1 MNMKHNITETLLKS
15 AERRYPRKLSV
26 GQSDFL
32 RDYYHRLP
40 GDDYRPEAT
49 AELIKVALQHEQ
61 FGRVRKPAE
70 MLVEVYNLEPVDS
83 ALEPRTVINIV
94 TEDRPFL
101 VDTLMMLLSNRNLV
115 IHRTIHPVFQVKRTR
130 NGRATSISR
139 FQPEQD
145 DAACVVESYIQF
157 HIDYVSSSSHD
168 ALDAAIRSTI
178 DDVKTVVAD
187 WAPIREQV
195 LSLAVELE
203 NNRSVDAEYS
213 KLLRWLENHH
223 FAMLGYC
230 ELTISGGLKKPVL
243 RVDKPSALGFLRVL
257 GQKGSQ
263 QIRDFLPPLNYCRDI
278 PITITKT
285 RQRSTIHR
293 AAFIDCI
300 IVSQPSNRGKSRRVS
315 CVLGLFSAAAFIRP
329 TPEIPLLRDKSAWVL
344 QQSTLRK
351 GSYAYKAL
359 QVIMENLPRESLF
372 QMDRESL
379 FQTSMEILNHQ
390 ERRKTSVYIHQDQCG
405 HFYSCMVYVPRDLF
419 HSDLRIK
426 IQQYLS
432 EALAGGELLFNVYFS
447 ESILTRMH
455 FVVHT
460 KSGKPVE
467 FDSALIE
474 TSIQEIARDW
484 NESLRLKL
492 AEQHDVKHARRL
504 MKTYQGAFSGG
515 YQEIFQTIDAV
526 QDIGIIERLSVGGI
540 DSMLYHGEWDGAVST
555 RLKIYSS
562 KNQVPLSDVLPIM
575 ENLGLRVVGE
585 RPFRV
590 RRQNADRVWIHD
602 FEIVR
607 EDGLVLK
614 IHKDG
619 EALRNALYRV
629 WRGEAENDRFNQL
642 VLDTGLSWRQ
652 IMVLRACFRYLRQI
666 RLRYSQE
673 YVVDAL
679 INNRPIVIE
688 LIHLFEIRFEAQS
701 GSSKVQACEQEIS
714 LLLEQVESLDEDRI
728 ICAMRDVIMAMLRT
742 NYYQKNSSGEY
753 KPYLSFKID
762 SQSVPRLPEPK
773 PKYEIYV
780 YSPRVEGIHLRGG
793 KVARGGLRWSDRLE
807 DYRTEV
813 LGLVKA
819 QMVKNAVIVPVG
831 SKGGFVPR
839 QLPVSDRDAVQQ
851 EVIACYRMFI
861 KGLLDLTDNLS
872 AGKVLHPENV
882 VRYDEDDPYL
892 VVAADKGTATFSDIA
907 NEISVS
913 RQFWLGD
920 AFASGGSM
928 GYDHKKMGITAR
940 GAWES
945 VKRHFREMGKDIQT
959 TNFTVA
965 GIGDMS
971 GDVFGNGMLLSE
983 HICLIAAFNHMHIF
997 IDPQPDVE
1005 TSFAERK
1012 RLFGMA
1018 RSSWADYEQKLI
1030 SKGGGIFER
1039 RAKSITL
1046 TPQMKT
1052 MLDTGC
1058 AKCSP
1063 AELINLILKMPVE
1076 LLWNGG
1082 IGTYVKASDESHED
1096 AQDKINDVLRVD
1108 ATELRCKVLGE
1119 GGNLGVTQRA
1129 RIEFSLAGG
1138 ACNSDAIDNSA
1149 GVDTSDHE
1157 VNIKILFNQAIE
1169 TGASTLSKRNKLL
1182 TQMETDIAE
1191 LVLKN
1196 NYTQTQT
1203 ISIAERNGEALMSQH
1218 INTIRALEKGGMNRE
1233 IEFLPGDT
1241 QLAERQENKQP
1252 LTRPELS
1259 VLLSYSKM
1267 DFYEALLASDVPDDD
1282 ALTGE
1287 IEAYFPVLLGSRF
1300 KKIIRNHRLKREI
1313 IATQLSNR
1321 LIGQMGL
1328 SFHPELFLLMGAT
1341 VPAVARAWVVA
1352 SVLMNSDQLLLEIE
1366 SLDNQ
1371 IDAGVQLDSLYELAI
1386 MMEKSIVW
1394 LLKQHRS
1401 TIDISKTI
1409 DQYQTKLNQLND
1421 LLLHCIHARELE
1433 VIKAREQ
1440 ALAKSGMSE
1449 QLASEMARLDYRA
1462 AMLEIAGIS
1471 IKRKS
1476 EIEIT
1481 AKIYFQLAEILGL
1494 NWIAESI
1501 ERLPVD
1507 NQWHERARFALMA
1520 DLTTNHAAITHRVL
1534 GAHRGKDAAEQV
1546 SHWIETH
1553 QQEIDNIQRTAD
1565 QLRAQDH
1572 PDFAMISVLMSGL
1585 SHLA

>member
-1 MNMKHNITETLLKS
+1 MKHNITETLLKS
-15 AERRYPRKLSV
+15 AQIRYPRKLSL
-26 GQSDFL
+26 GQSEFL
-32 RDYYHRLP
+32 HDYYHRLP
-40 GDDYRPEAT
+40 TEDYRPEAT
-49 AELIKVALQHEQ
+49 EELIEVALRHQQ

-70 MLVEVYNLEPVDS
+70 MLVEIYNLDPIES

-130 NGRATSISR
+130 SGRTTSIAR
-139 FQPEQD
+139 FRPEQD
-145 DAACVVESYIQF
+145 DTACVVESYLQF
-157 HIDYVSSSSHD
+157 HIDYVSSGGHTE
-168 ALDAAIRSTI
+168 LDAAIRSTI

-195 LSLAVELE
+195 LTLAVELE

-263 QIRDFLPPLNYCRDI
+263 QIREFLPPLNYCRDN

-300 IVSQPSNRGKSRRVS
+300 VISQPGGRGKSRRVS

-351 GSYAYKAL
+351 GSYAYKSL
-359 QVIMENLPRESLF
+359 QVILETLPRESLF

-405 HFYSCMVYVPRDLF
+405 HFYSCLVYVPRDLY

-426 IQQYLS
+426 IQRYLS
-432 EALAGGELLFNVYFS
+432 ESLEGGQLLFNVYFS

-460 KSGKPVE
+460 KSAKPVE
-467 FDSALIE
+467 FDSVLIGAA
-474 TSIQEIARDW
+474 IQEIARDW

-492 AEQHDVKHARRL
+492 AEQHDVKHARQL
-504 MKTYQGAFSGG
+504 MKTYQGAFSGS

-526 QDIGIIERLSVGGI
+526 QDIEIIEQLGVDAI
-540 DSMLYHGEWDGAVST
+540 DSTLYHSEWDGVAST
-555 RLKIYSS
+555 RMKIYSS
-562 KNQVPLSDVLPIM
+562 KKQVPLSDVLPIM

-590 RRQNADRVWIHD
+590 SRQNADRVWIHD

-607 EDGLVLK
+607 EDGLRLE

-619 EALRNALYRV
+619 EALRHTLYRV
-629 WRGEAENDRFNQL
+629 WRGEAENDGFNQL

-652 IMVLRACFRYLRQI
+652 VMVLRACFRYLRQI

-679 INNRPIVIE
+679 VNNRPIVVE
-688 LIHLFEIRFEAQS
+688 LIQLFEIRFETQQ
-701 GSSKVQACEQEIS
+701 GSAETQQCEQEINR
-714 LLLEQVESLDEDRI
+714 LLEQVESLDEDRI

-742 NYYQKNSSGEY
+742 NYYQLDSKQECKS
-753 KPYLSFKID
+753 YLSFKID

-773 PKYEIYV
+773 PKYEIFV

-839 QLPVSDRDAVQQ
+839 NLPFADRDAVQK
-851 EVIACYRMFI
+851 EVIACYQIFI

-872 AGKVLHPENV
+872 AGKVLHPQNV

-959 TNFTVA
+959 TDFTVA
-965 GIGDMS
+965 GVGDMS

-983 HICLIAAFNHMHIF
+983 HTCLVAAFNHMHIF
-997 IDPQPDVE
+997 IDPQPDAE
-1005 TSFAERK
+1005 TSFVERS

-1039 RAKSITL
+1039 KAKSITL
-1046 TPQMKT
+1046 SPQMKT
-1052 MLDTGC
+1052 LLDTGC
-1058 AKCSP
+1058 SKCSP

-1108 ATELRCKVLGE
+1108 ASELRCKVLGE

-1129 RIEFSLAGG
+1129 RIEFALAGG

-1169 TGASTLSKRNKLL
+1169 AGASTLKKRNKLL
-1182 TQMETDIAE
+1182 NQMEKEIAE

-1203 ISIAERNGEALMSQH
+1203 ISIAVRNAEVLMTQH
-1218 INTIRALEKGGMNRE
+1218 INTIRALERGGMNRE
-1233 IEFLPGDT
+1233 IEYLPDEVK
-1241 QLAERQENKQP
+1241 LAERFKNKLG

-1267 DFYEALLASDVPDDD
+1267 DFYDALLASDVPDDEV
-1282 ALTGE
+1282 LVGE
-1287 IEAYFPVLLGSRF
+1287 IVAYFPALLGKQF
-1300 KKIIRNHRLKREI
+1300 KKYVYNHRLKREI

-1328 SFHPELFLLMGAT
+1328 SFHSELALLMGAT
-1341 VPAVARAWVVA
+1341 VPAIARAWVVA
-1352 SVLMNSDQLLLEIE
+1352 SSFMHSDQLMLEIE

-1371 IDAGVQLDSLYELAI
+1371 IDAGLQLDSLHGLAM

-1394 LLKQHRS
+1394 LLRRHRGVIEIS
-1401 TIDISKTI
+1401 HTIER
-1409 DQYQTKLNQLND
+1409 YQARLIQLKD
-1421 LLLHCIHARELE
+1421 LLDGCIGARELE
-1433 VIKAREQ
+1433 ALQRREQ
-1440 ALAKSGMSE
+1440 SLVDSGMPE
-1449 QLASEMARLDYRA
+1449 QLASEVARLDYGA

-1481 AKIYFQLAEILGL
+1481 ARIYFQLGDVLGL

-1501 ERLPVD
+1501 ERLAVN
-1507 NQWHERARFALMA
+1507 NQWHERAQFALKA

-1534 GAHRGKDAAEQV
+1534 GSHKGDDAAERV
-1546 SHWIETH
+1546 ARWIETYPL
-1553 QQEIDNIQRTAD
+1553 EVDNIQQTVD
-1565 QLRAQDH
+1565 QLRAQDN

-1585 SHLA
+1585 SDLA